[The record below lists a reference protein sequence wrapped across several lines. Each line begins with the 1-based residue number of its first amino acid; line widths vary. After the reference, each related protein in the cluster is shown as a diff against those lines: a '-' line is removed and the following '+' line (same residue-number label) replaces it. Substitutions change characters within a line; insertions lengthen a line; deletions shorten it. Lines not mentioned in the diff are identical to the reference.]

1 MHTETST
8 LLFTLFNLIYTVDCH
23 IRSGTAE
30 ISEFDKPLD
39 TMIIDDVIW
48 LSILILTVITFTWLC
63 CFWET
68 TPIVPTATHCNR
80 CCRDGLSR
88 VPTAT
93 HCNRCCR
100 DGLIHVR
107 IEQSDCIDNK
117 KDNASADLI
126 DPYDPMPSAPSA
138 RDIESI
144 SARDIGRIPF
154 HNT

>member
-8 LLFTLFNLIYTVDCH
+8 LFFTLFNLIYTVDCH

-80 CCRDGLSR
+80 CCRDGL
-88 VPTAT
+88 
-93 HCNRCCR
+93 
-100 DGLIHVR
+100 IHVR

-126 DPYDPMPSAPSA
+126 DPYDPMPSAPSS

-154 HNT
+154 HNP

>member
-39 TMIIDDVIW
+39 TVIIDDVIW
-48 LSILILTVITFTWLC
+48 LSMLILFVITFTWLC

-68 TPIVPTATHCNR
+68 TPIVPTATYCNR
-80 CCRDGLSR
+80 CCRDG
-88 VPTAT
+88 PTAT
-93 HCNRCCR
+93 HCPRCCR

-107 IEQSDCIDNK
+107 IEQRDCVDNK
-117 KDNASADLI
+117 KDKASADLI
-126 DPYDPMPSAPSA
+126 DDHMPSA
-138 RDIESI
+138 REIESI

-154 HNT
+154 REQ